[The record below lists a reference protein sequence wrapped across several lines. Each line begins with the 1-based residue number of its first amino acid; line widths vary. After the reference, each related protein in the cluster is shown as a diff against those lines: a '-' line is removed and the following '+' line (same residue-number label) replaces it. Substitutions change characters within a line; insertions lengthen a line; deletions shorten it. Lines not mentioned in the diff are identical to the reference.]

1 MVRET
6 NEQAVDLEA
15 TWDEVLQREA
25 ELIDRRAGG
34 Q

>member
-6 NEQAVDLEA
+6 NEQAVDREA

-25 ELIDRRAGG
+25 ELINRRAGG

>member
-15 TWDEVLQREA
+15 TWDEVLRREA
-25 ELIDRRAGG
+25 ELINRRSGG